1 MAKRRI
7 LRKVLRGAGWLLTGT
22 AVTFL
27 LAAAVGIRGRNTCQG
42 YRIGYVRP
50 DGGRYVDTARVAA
63 LLTPTAASLAG
74 RPLRELDLHRME
86 RALERDPWI
95 RDADLYFDRA
105 HVLQVRIEEEN
116 PVARIFTRTGHSFY
130 IDSHL
135 NRIPLNPHHTPRLPV
150 FTGMPVTIRG
160 DEPSDTLHLRSAWAI
175 VRYLRSDPLSLAIVE
190 QVDFEAP
197 VGFVIY
203 PKVGD
208 HRIVFGEP
216 GEIAGKFRR
225 LRIFYDQVLA
235 REGWSRYREL
245 DLRFRDQI
253 VALPAGLVP
262 LPTDTLAGTP
272 LPDSTGLAN
281 PRPATGPPTPA
292 PTPRP
297 KAILPPTRP

>member
-1 MAKRRI
+1 
-7 LRKVLRGAGWLLTGT
+7 
-22 AVTFL
+22 
-27 LAAAVGIRGRNTCQG
+27 
-42 YRIGYVRP
+42 
-50 DGGRYVDTARVAA
+50 
-63 LLTPTAASLAG
+63 
-74 RPLRELDLHRME
+74 
-86 RALERDPWI
+86 
-95 RDADLYFDRA
+95 
-105 HVLQVRIEEEN
+105 
-116 PVARIFTRTGHSFY
+116 
-130 IDSHL
+130 
-135 NRIPLNPHHTPRLPV
+135 
-150 FTGMPVTIRG
+150 
-160 DEPSDTLHLRSAWAI
+160 
-175 VRYLRSDPLSLAIVE
+175 
-190 QVDFEAP
+190 